1 MLVDRWGFQ
10 FLIQIDGDDD
20 GIKFFFIEDS
30 IKIRKFLLMFWRG
43 KEFWLLDFLGRQS

>member
-20 GIKFFFIEDS
+20 GIKFFFYRGLNQDKEIFIDVLE
-30 IKIRKFLLMFWRG
+30 RKGILVT
-43 KEFWLLDFLGRQS
+43 